1 MHVKDPENIDFTK
14 LAFGEHVKYCS
25 NMPYDVLASLIRT
38 EGFDSDG
45 WEIEWKTLDG
55 TSSTIT
61 TEVFGISGTKVIVP
75 DNEG

>member
-1 MHVKDPENIDFTK
+1 
-14 LAFGEHVKYCS
+14 
-25 NMPYDVLASLIRT
+25 MPYDVLASLIRT

-55 TSSTIT
+55 TSSTVT